1 MNAASESSI
10 SRSAMDP
17 ESFRR
22 LAHWLR
28 QHGNTQ
34 AAATDPSRLL
44 DGRYPQGLLSEAEL
58 EALIAV
64 WH

>member
-22 LAHWLR
+22 LAQWLR
-28 QHGNTQ
+28 QQGNTQ

-44 DGRYPQGLLSEAEL
+44 DGRYPQGLLSDAEL